1 MLQKTLRPVQT
12 VHARLSVLLAADSYD
27 TTPAGDARGQ
37 QLPLP
42 VALRRAQDAD
52 VRWQPSTHAQADAA
66 AAAPDGPMLST
77 HVLGEPLNVSSQNRW
92 QIVADEFS
100 VVLAVALPFVSS
112 ALRADP
118 SQSPGAGCLS
128 VMVRCDTADTALTR

>member
-1 MLQKTLRPVQT
+1 MLQKTLRPVQA

-27 TTPAGDARGQ
+27 TTPAGDANSGR

-52 VRWQPSTHAQADAA
+52 VRWQPSTHAQADAG

-77 HVLGEPLNVSSQNRW
+77 HLLGEPLNVSSQNRW

-118 SQSPGAGCLS
+118 SQSPGAGSLS
-128 VMVRCDTADTALTR
+128 VMVR